1 VGVEI
6 IDFVLGGIRK
16 SIQIIIVS
24 TQTHP
29 RTSPMRNLTFTLC
42 LTIVVLLGSVGSSFA
57 LPQCPGTYN
66 KTTWTNCFG
75 AMTGYYG
82 YYVGEFRDGF
92 SHGQGTF
99 TFPDGRVKEG
109 IFKKSEFEYSKTPS
123 DAWRGSKQ
131 Q

>member
-1 VGVEI
+1 
-6 IDFVLGGIRK
+6 
-16 SIQIIIVS
+16 
-24 TQTHP
+24 
-29 RTSPMRNLTFTLC
+29 MRNLTFTLC
-42 LTIVVLLGSVGSSFA
+42 LTIAVLLGSVGSSFA

-82 YYVGEFRDGF
+82 YYGYYVGEFRDRF

-109 IFKKSEFEYSKTPS
+109 IFKKSEFEYSNTPS

>member
-1 VGVEI
+1 MLSE
-6 IDFVLGGIRK
+6 LP
-16 SIQIIIVS
+16 
-24 TQTHP
+24 P
-29 RTSPMRNLTFTLC
+29 RLPILRIFCHTSLMRHLTGTLC
-42 LTIVVLLGSVGSSFA
+42 LTIALLLGSVGSNFA
-57 LPQCPGTYN
+57 LPQCPGIYN
-66 KTTWTNCFG
+66 KTTWTNCFS
-75 AMTGYYG
+75 AMTGYYGYYG
-82 YYVGEFRDGF
+82 YYVGEFRDRF

>member
-1 VGVEI
+1 MW
-6 IDFVLGGIRK
+6 K
-16 SIQIIIVS
+16 
-24 TQTHP
+24 
-29 RTSPMRNLTFTLC
+29 LTATLC
-42 LTIVVLLGSVGSSFA
+42 LTIAVLLGSAGSSFA

-66 KTTWTNCFG
+66 KTTWMNCFG

-99 TFPDGRVKEG
+99 IFPDGRVKEE
-109 IFKKSEFEYSKTPS
+109 IFKKSVFEYSKTPS